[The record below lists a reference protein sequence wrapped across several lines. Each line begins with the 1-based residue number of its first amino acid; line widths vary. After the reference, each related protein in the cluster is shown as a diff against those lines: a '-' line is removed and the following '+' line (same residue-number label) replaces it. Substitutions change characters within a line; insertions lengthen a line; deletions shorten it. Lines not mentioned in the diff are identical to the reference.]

1 MGAIGKI
8 GLIGVMGWEL
18 LEKVRVGRR
27 GMVLYRYRV
36 VLLFAIYYFCSE
48 SIKKDDYGNTGT
60 D

>member
-1 MGAIGKI
+1 MTKCTSLERGAIGKI

-36 VLLFAIYYFCSE
+36 V
-48 SIKKDDYGNTGT
+48 
-60 D
+60 